1 MYILLSKN
9 DRTTLLTTTWL
20 NWLNLE
26 LKSVVI
32 FYEILVIGNIL
43 SDVSSKQ
50 FADSL
55 TMNVLPGHY
64 AFLLKFAAVVHSV
77 TELLS

>member
-9 DRTTLLTTTWL
+9 DSTTLLTMTWL

-26 LKSVVI
+26 LKSVLI
-32 FYEILVIGNIL
+32 FYELLVIGNIF
-43 SDVSSKQ
+43 SDVSSEQ

-55 TMNVLPGHY
+55 TVNVLPGHY
-64 AFLLKFAAVVHSV
+64 AFLLRFAAVVHSV
-77 TELLS
+77 IELLS